1 MNTSSKARIQDAK
14 SVDNISSS
22 RYISHMTFNGGYRP
36 PKIVAKYVGSHGIL
50 FRADVLDL
58 LANIRDKSID
68 LVFVDPPFNLGKDY
82 QVAEF
87 DDAMASEMYRG
98 LCRTWILELIR
109 VLRPGGSFFLYHLPA
124 WLMDF
129 GAWLNVTQLLQY
141 KSWIALKMKS
151 GFPARGRIHPAH
163 YGLLYYVKSGGPP
176 TFNVVRAKSPVCRK
190 CGELIRDYGG
200 YKQKYDKYR
209 DKEGNTWVQVSD
221 FWEDTR
227 PARQREKF
235 RDKKINE
242 LPMQIPER
250 AILMAS
256 KPGDVV
262 LDCFAG
268 SGSTLH
274 AAQSHGRLWIG
285 GEVGEPVPALR
296 RIKTFFGAAEVAA
309 PPPRLMSCFTSNF
322 QASVIDQY
330 FKEGNHPISAVNA
343 LSKASPPRDGYAGK
357 SRVF

>member
-1 MNTSSKARIQDAK
+1 MSKRSPNPVVSE

-22 RYISHMTFNGGYRP
+22 RYISHMAYNGEYRP
-36 PKIVAKYVGSHGIL
+36 PKIVAKYVGPQGIL

-58 LANIRDKSID
+58 LANIRENSVD

-82 QVAEF
+82 KVPEF
-87 DDAMASEMYRG
+87 HDAMATEIYRG
-98 LCRTWILELIR
+98 WCRTWILELVR
-109 VLRPGGSFFLYHLPA
+109 VLRPGGAFFLYHMPA

-129 GAWLNVTQLLQY
+129 GAWLNSSHLLEY

-151 GFPARGRIHPAH
+151 SFPVRGRIHPAH
-163 YGLLYYVKSGGPP
+163 YGLLHYTKVGGAPI
-176 TFNVVRAKSPVCRK
+176 FNVVRAKSPVCRK

-200 YKQKYDKYR
+200 YKQKYDKYK
-209 DKEGNTWVQVSD
+209 DDEGNTWVQISD

-227 PARQREKF
+227 PARHQEKF
-235 RDKKINE
+235 HDKKINE
-242 LPMQIPER
+242 LPVQIPER

-274 AAQSHGRLWIG
+274 AAQQHNRIWIG
-285 GEVGEPVPALR
+285 GEFGKPTAALR
-296 RIKTFFGAAEVAA
+296 RIRTFFGNKEASAA
-309 PPPRLMSCFTSNF
+309 PSRAMDCFTAKF
-322 QASVIDQY
+322 KTAVIVPYITEIAQ
-330 FKEGNHPISAVNA
+330 PISKVRA
-343 LSKASPPRDGYAGK
+343 LRKASLSPDKFGGK
-357 SRVF
+357 SRIF